1 MSCKNCSIY
10 AYTSNNKKIKKNFNV
25 YERCETTKI
34 TYIIPTKKCISQL
47 YSFVSICM
55 CVKDICLKFS
65 ICNKFAI
72 KNH

>member
-10 AYTSNNKKIKKNFNV
+10 AYTSKKKKKDFNV

-55 CVKDICLKFS
+55 CVKDI
-65 ICNKFAI
+65 
-72 KNH
+72 